1 MVQPGLSTSFFISIL
16 DGFSE
21 VLPPVDS
28 LGIYSPGILGLSYH
42 VLKKRPQPVIETVR
56 PQTNAAFL
64 SYLAYEFP
72 VSKQTK
78 YLQ

>member
-1 MVQPGLSTSFFISIL
+1 MRSFNRQCTIHNSLSLLGPNPNTRMVQPGLSTSFFISIL

-42 VLKKRPQPVIETVR
+42 VLKKD
-56 PQTNAAFL
+56 L
-64 SYLAYEFP
+64 SQL
-72 VSKQTK
+72 
-78 YLQ
+78 